1 MNFSTERRE
10 QEKTRMRTSKE
21 INRYTDLLTAE
32 IISTMSEY
40 VSFDHVTDI
49 NNEKM
54 QDRIQK
60 VLIRETMDIQEVN

>member
-1 MNFSTERRE
+1 M
-10 QEKTRMRTSKE
+10 KTSKE

-32 IISTMSEY
+32 IISTISEY

-60 VLIRETMDIQEVN
+60 ILIRETMDIQEVN

>member
-1 MNFSTERRE
+1 
-10 QEKTRMRTSKE
+10 MRTSKE
-21 INRYTDLLTAE
+21 INRYTDLLAAE
-32 IISTMSEY
+32 IISTISEY

>member
-1 MNFSTERRE
+1 MKEG
-10 QEKTRMRTSKE
+10 KTSKFV
-21 INRYTDLLTAE
+21 NLYTENLTAE
-32 IISTMSEY
+32 IISTISEY

-54 QDRIQK
+54 QDKIQK

>member
-32 IISTMSEY
+32 IISTISEY

-54 QDRIQK
+54 QDKIQK
-60 VLIRETMDIQEVN
+60 VLIRETMDIQEGS

>member
-1 MNFSTERRE
+1 MKEG
-10 QEKTRMRTSKE
+10 KTSKFVKL
-21 INRYTDLLTAE
+21 YTENLTAE
-32 IISTMSEY
+32 IISTISEY